1 MNFLRENSMK
11 RTTPILLI
19 AVLACGG
26 LMGKE
31 RALDPNTFVVVGGG
45 LSAGCSNLVLTDQ
58 SQQAAYPVLM
68 ARQMRTLMSLANFR
82 DGGITRVVSFGSATP
97 AAPKANQST
106 LRGLPFPLFTLN
118 PSVPF
123 LKLSESLN
131 LRPSMPIAIDGDAKR
146 TTVNLIVGYPALIF
160 PGVTPWTQIEYAE
173 NMFPTFVVVEL
184 GSGDVLDA
192 ALQGDSSRITSLSS
206 FSTDYQTIVT
216 RMSNTFASLL
226 LMNVPDPT
234 DTAYFSTIQKVA
246 GIYQLSTQELIS
258 RFGLQ
263 PGDLIT
269 PGGLVE
275 IGDTLSGRRREPL
288 SASSILRAQVAA
300 AVQDAVRS
308 YNSAIATIASAKRIP
323 IYDLAA
329 FYKELR
335 AGTVQAGSAKIGG
348 GYLEG
353 FFSEDGIFPTAI
365 GQALLANRLLQFT
378 NSSFGTQFPLLDI
391 DKTVPQAAPEPTED
405 NNPIERLP

>member
-1 MNFLRENSMK
+1 
-11 RTTPILLI
+11 
-19 AVLACGG
+19 
-26 LMGKE
+26 
-31 RALDPNTFVVVGGG
+31 
-45 LSAGCSNLVLTDQ
+45 
-58 SQQAAYPVLM
+58 
-68 ARQMRTLMSLANFR
+68 
-82 DGGITRVVSFGSATP
+82 
-97 AAPKANQST
+97 
-106 LRGLPFPLFTLN
+106 
-118 PSVPF
+118 
-123 LKLSESLN
+123 
-131 LRPSMPIAIDGDAKR
+131 MPIAIDGDAKR

-192 ALQGDSSRITSLSS
+192 ALQGDTSKITSLSS